1 MPSISP
7 WRVRRK
13 RITSRD
19 EGKEDRKVEEGKG
32 KGEGQDEKESTIGSW
47 RYFEE
52 LNW

>member
-1 MPSISP
+1 MPSIPP

-13 RITSRD
+13 TVTSR
-19 EGKEDRKVEEGKG
+19 EKGKEDRKVEGKG
-32 KGEGQDEKESTIGSW
+32 KGEGQDEKESTVGGW